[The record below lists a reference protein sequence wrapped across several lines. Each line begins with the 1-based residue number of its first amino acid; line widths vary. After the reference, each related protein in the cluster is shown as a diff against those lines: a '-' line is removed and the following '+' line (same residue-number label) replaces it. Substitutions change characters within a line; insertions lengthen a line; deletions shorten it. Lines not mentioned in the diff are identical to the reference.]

1 MTFIEFLNSE
11 NRFYSLFDRITKRG
25 YNALSDTEKAEYNA
39 LIHVINDPHNAENQR
54 AYHNAVSAGIIRIGY

>member
-11 NRFYSLFDRITKRG
+11 NRFNALFDRITKRG

-39 LIHVINDPHNAENQR
+39 LIQVINDPYNAENQR
-54 AYHNAVSAGIIRIGY
+54 TYYNAISAGIIRIGH